1 METISAAALPIDDKK
16 SIDDNQKQLGKKKPM
31 KKSMPDHPKMF
42 SKKDYE
48 AWINPCSSDGIANG
62 VHDILAHVDRAEA
75 YQKVSVSVRCEKND
89 INWQKKSSQI
99 TELFLSLSLPLSLQF
114 SLFSQI
120 KLSVETVKVE
130 LKNSDKINT
139 TNYEAF
145 DFFNA
150 PDYEFL
156 PTKPTV
162 SFSFMTF
169 FATSSREH
177 NFFFCYPRNA
187 IHNNICAM
195 PD

>member
-89 INWQKKSSQI
+89 VNWKKKIFTNYRTFS
-99 TELFLSLSLPLSLQF
+99 FSLSPSL
-114 SLFSQI
+114 L
-120 KLSVETVKVE
+120 TV
-130 LKNSDKINT
+130 
-139 TNYEAF
+139 
-145 DFFNA
+145 FFI
-150 PDYEFL
+150 
-156 PTKPTV
+156 
-162 SFSFMTF
+162 
-169 FATSSREH
+169 FADQAVRWDCQSRAEEQRQ
-177 NFFFCYPRNA
+177 N
-187 IHNNICAM
+187 
-195 PD
+195 

>member
-1 METISAAALPIDDKK
+1 METISAAALPVDDKK
-16 SIDDNQKQLGKKKPM
+16 SMDVVQKQQLGKKKPM
-31 KKSMPDHPKMF
+31 KKNMPDHPKMF

-75 YQKVSVSVRCEKND
+75 YQKVSLSVRCEK
-89 INWQKKSSQI
+89 KRCKMLHKI
-99 TELFLSLSLPLSLQF
+99 TELSLSLSLPLSLQY

-130 LKNSDKINT
+130 LKNRDKINT

-169 FATSSREH
+169 FFYIIPGAQFFLSSK
-177 NFFFCYPRNA
+177 Y
-187 IHNNICAM
+187 
-195 PD
+195 DT